1 MLITHTKTT
10 TATSLCPCCREPMKL
25 VRTIPKLGGLP
36 ALFVFLCERCSHVET
51 IEQDQAA

>member
-1 MLITHTKTT
+1 MLIAHPT
-10 TATSLCPCCREPMKL
+10 TATTLCRCCREPMRL
-25 VRTIPKLGGLP
+25 VRTIPRLGGLP